1 MKAGLLAHVSG
12 YPPVIAIEFA
22 RKAVM
27 SEDRPSFAEVDR
39 ATSELKAAI

>member
-39 ATSELKAAI
+39 ATSDLKAVV